1 MEPSMMKQ
9 LHLRLSK
16 PLEFDVDGLVD
27 RTHGVKLI
35 GKALEQFDGTYIC
48 LADVHGAL
56 CRVEVRLSCSD
67 RASDGPLV

>member
-1 MEPSMMKQ
+1 MEQ
-9 LHLRLSK
+9 LPLRLSK

-27 RTHGVKLI
+27 RTYGVKLI

-56 CRVEVRLSCSD
+56 CRVEVRLTRSD
-67 RASDGPLV
+67 LPADQPVVRG